1 MKYTTLYL
9 LFFCTLT
16 SQHLV
21 GQPLDLTCEEKLEIK
36 KRAQLK
42 LEELE
47 ALLRF
52 VADPTRSRGAVDQAI
67 KSSYTDG
74 RFFKQVFYDS
84 TVRVENDIL
93 PYMDASSES
102 DITVE
107 AYLSQFKLFYEKS
120 REATIFFENLW
131 FSDIQR
137 NQFIYMVVS
146 YESRFTGTHRELK
159 GKAYQLQRR
168 SATLRA
174 EYNTA
179 LDHWEVWIVGVTFR
193 RENSLPSFP
202 ADPCNNLS
210 VADPVD
216 INPPASVTVDTAT
229 ADIPAVN
236 ALPETESLH
245 FTKVPQ
251 RYKQGRK
258 YNITWNPSIDTS
270 ASLSLYQ
277 EGMLVKTLKEDVSG
291 NAFVWEVPKTV
302 EKGKNYQFQ
311 LGSVSS
317 ELNALD
323 GQATISSVP
332 FRIGPRFPL
341 GLKVGIS
348 AGVLA
353 GYVLFAKSQ
362 GLFPFDDTKP
372 TDLEELPSPPS
383 DLP

>member
-1 MKYTTLYL
+1 MLMAP
-9 LFFCTLT
+9 
-16 SQHLV
+16 HLIA
-21 GQPLDLTCEEKLEIK
+21 QPLDLTCQEKLEIK

-42 LEELE
+42 LEEFE

-74 RFFKQVFYDS
+74 KYFKQVFYDS
-84 TVRVENDIL
+84 SVRIENDML

-120 REATIFFENLW
+120 REATVFFENMW
-131 FSDIQR
+131 FSDILE
-137 NQFIYMVVS
+137 NQFIYMVVT

-159 GKAYQLQRR
+159 DMTYQPQPR

-174 EYNTA
+174 DYNTA
-179 LDHWEVWIVGVTFR
+179 LDHWEVWIAGVTFR
-193 RENSLPSFP
+193 RENTLPSFP
-202 ADPCNNLS
+202 ADPCNTLS

-216 INPPASVTVDTAT
+216 INPPAEVAVDTAT
-229 ADIPAVN
+229 ADVPAVTD
-236 ALPETESLH
+236 LSETESLH
-245 FTKVPQ
+245 FTKVPHQ
-251 RYKQGRK
+251 YKQGRK
-258 YNITWNPSIDTS
+258 YNITWNPPIDT
-270 ASLSLYQ
+270 ALSLSLYQ
-277 EGMLVKTLKEDVSG
+277 QGTLVKTLKENISG
-291 NAFVWEVPKTV
+291 RAFSWEVPKTV

-311 LGSVSS
+311 LGPVRA
-317 ELNALD
+317 EGAG
-323 GQATISSVP
+323 GQAAITSVP

-353 GYVLFAKSQ
+353 GYVLFANSQ
-362 GLFPFDDTKP
+362 GIFPFKDDTGP
-372 TDLEELPSPPS
+372 TDVEDLPSPPS
-383 DLP
+383 DLPPN